1 MDTVEVG
8 HGGKMSSASAAA
20 ASGLRVKEDGRPN
33 GIGDGDG
40 KRGGGGVRMQS
51 MQLS

>member
-8 HGGKMSSASAAA
+8 HGGKMSSESAAAA
-20 ASGLRVKEDGRPN
+20 ASGLRVKEGRPN

-40 KRGGGGVRMQS
+40 KRGGRVRMQS